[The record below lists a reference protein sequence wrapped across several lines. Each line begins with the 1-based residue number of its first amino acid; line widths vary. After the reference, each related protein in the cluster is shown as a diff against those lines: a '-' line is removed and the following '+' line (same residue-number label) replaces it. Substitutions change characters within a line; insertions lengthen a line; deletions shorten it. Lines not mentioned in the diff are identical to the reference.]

1 MDRGTPFKMLHEL
14 VLKNRSF
21 RRFHQHESITQ
32 SQLRDLV
39 SLARLSASGGNRQS
53 LKYILSWQP
62 EKNARIF
69 PAVQWAAYLKGW
81 PGPAEGER
89 PSAYIV
95 LLCDKEIAVNPGCD
109 HGIAAQSMLLGA
121 AAMGLG
127 GCMIGSVDR
136 PQLRDTLAI
145 PDRYDIA
152 LVLAIGKP
160 RETVLIDTVQDGK
173 IEYWRDE
180 RSFHHVPKRALSELI
195 LDL

>member
-1 MDRGTPFKMLHEL
+1 
-14 VLKNRSF
+14 
-21 RRFHQHESITQ
+21 
-32 SQLRDLV
+32 
-39 SLARLSASGGNRQS
+39 
-53 LKYILSWQP
+53 
-62 EKNARIF
+62 
-69 PAVQWAAYLKGW
+69 
-81 PGPAEGER
+81 
-89 PSAYIV
+89 
-95 LLCDKEIAVNPGCD
+95 
-109 HGIAAQSMLLGA
+109 MLLGA